1 MVIKYKVNDQGL
13 YLSPG
18 KEKSVNATEM
28 RKRKKKQGD
37 KYLSRKL
44 TRLCPK
50 CGAVITIKRN
60 KVVRNDKLGIYRDTA
75 AYICTHC
82 CSAWTSKQTN
92 KVWERLK
99 VNPSK
104 KISNAEFKKQLAAG
118 GLPF

>member
-1 MVIKYKVNDQGL
+1 MAIKYKVNDQGL

-18 KEKSVNATEM
+18 KEKSVRANEA
-28 RKRKKKQGD
+28 RKRRKKQGD
-37 KYLSRKL
+37 KYLGRKL
-44 TRLCPK
+44 TRCCPK
-50 CGAVITIKRN
+50 CGAVITLKRDN
-60 KVVRNDKLGIYRDTA
+60 VVRNDKVGIYRDTA
-75 AYICTHC
+75 AYICMHC
-82 CSAWTSKQTN
+82 GSAWTSKQTN